1 MKREALLL
9 AGLTALL
16 LGSSCRSSE
25 STELS
30 GGVLA
35 TFDVDGERFSVFI
48 TNPETVEQVLA
59 LSKGQSDA
67 RIPNGRILKG
77 EVSYNKPWHWHL
89 DSQDTQMADVTVELC
104 DGRPS
109 DVENNLDYWVD
120 TVFRFCPWSAQ
131 LVDLKDYR

>member
-16 LGSSCRSSE
+16 LGSSCTSSE

>member
-9 AGLTALL
+9 AGLVVWLVE
-16 LGSSCRSSE
+16 SSCTTSE
-25 STELS
+25 SPELR

-48 TNPETVEQVLA
+48 TNPETVEQVLV
-59 LSKGQSDA
+59 LSRGQSDA
-67 RIPNGRILKG
+67 RIPNGRILRG

-89 DSQDTQMADVTVELC
+89 DSQDIQMADVTVELC

-109 DVENNLDYWVD
+109 DVENNLDYWVG
-120 TVFRFCPWSAQ
+120 TVFRFCPWSAR

>member
-48 TNPETVEQVLA
+48 TNPGTVEQVLA